1 MGTAPVARADMA
13 RVLPPRES
21 LCVDHLPRVHRG
33 HVLRSPPNLP
43 SKAEHSLP
51 PVGVNTRDLQTR
63 STKV

>member
-51 PVGVNTRDLQTR
+51 LWA
-63 STKV
+63 